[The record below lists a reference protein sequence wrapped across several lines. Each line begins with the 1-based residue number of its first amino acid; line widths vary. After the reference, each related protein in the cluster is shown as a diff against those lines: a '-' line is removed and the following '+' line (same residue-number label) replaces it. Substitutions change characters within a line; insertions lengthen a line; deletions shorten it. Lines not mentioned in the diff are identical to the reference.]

1 MFASADSP
9 LSRVRALCARRS
21 ITPSSSRRR
30 TACAGAAHDGEAGIA
45 LLEVIVASALVAII
59 AIGTLTGLEG
69 ATATTNDN
77 RLHNQAAVLAS
88 QSQETLRSDPAETL
102 KTLAEKTESKESR
115 TETVTIENQKFTI
128 EESVHEINGATGASG
143 CTSSSKEGESSHAG
157 GYYFKT
163 SSIVTW
169 PQLGTKREAVKQT
182 SVITP
187 PDGSSLEVTVDTAA
201 STPEPVQGATVDAGG
216 SITTTDSSGCVIYP
230 TINATTVSLSVE
242 KTGYVTE
249 GGEPKFSTESIEI
262 APDITTQYQVI
273 LSPAGE
279 IEAIF
284 TYKAGTE
291 YKGEKVTGDT
301 FVATNT
307 GLSSGFAIG
316 GAVNTYAGT
325 ATTSDS
331 LSPFPEKWSVYAGDC
346 TSDNPVKDKLEDGA
360 VQVVGGKRVSVKVPM
375 SYVTLNVHT
384 GSSKSKEGSASTTSY
399 PVTITDPL
407 CAEAIPFNG
416 TTAQYEHQQT
426 TTTSGHLTYPFQPY
440 GKFALCL
447 YNATAQK
454 TYTVPYENT
463 TEAGSTVN
471 IYLEASS
478 SGEKVEIKTSQKTN
492 TC

>member
-1 MFASADSP
+1 MDAP
-9 LSRVRALCARRS
+9 
-21 ITPSSSRRR
+21 
-30 TACAGAAHDGEAGIA
+30 GDGEAGIA
-45 LLEVIVASALVAII
+45 LLEVVVASALVAII

-102 KTLAEKTESKESR
+102 KTLAEKTESKESHS
-115 TETVTIENQKFTI
+115 ETVTIENQKFTV

-201 STPEPVQGATVDAGG
+201 STPEPVEGATVDAGG

-230 TINATTVSLSVE
+230 AISATAVSLSVE
-242 KTGYVTE
+242 KSGYVTE
-249 GGEPKFSTESIEI
+249 SGAQQFSTESIAI

-279 IEAIF
+279 IEAVF
-284 TYKAGTE
+284 TYKGETK
-291 YKGEKVTGDT
+291 YKGEEVKGDT
-301 FVATNT
+301 FVAANT
-307 GLSSGFAIG
+307 GLGSGFDEG
-316 GAVNTYAGT
+316 GAVNTYAST
-325 ATTSDS
+325 AVTSDT
-331 LSPFPEKWSVYAGDC
+331 LSPFPEKWTVYAGDC
-346 TSDNPVKDKLEDGA
+346 TEDNAKTMTGNQVENGA
-360 VQVVGGKRVSVKVPM
+360 VKVIGGQRVSVHVPM

-384 GSSKSKEGSASTTSY
+384 GSSKSSEGSLASTSY
-399 PVTITDPL
+399 PVKIIDPQ
-407 CAEAIPFNG
+407 CAKAIPLNDS
-416 TTAQYEHQQT
+416 AAEDEHTQN
-426 TTTSGHLTYPFQPY
+426 TTTSGHLSYPFQPY
-440 GKFALCL
+440 GKFSLCL
-447 YNATAQK
+447 YSSSKQQ
-454 TYTVPYENT
+454 TYTVPYENK

-471 IYLEASS
+471 IYLEAGAKKGYYKGSS
-478 SGEKVEIKTSQKTN
+478 EEGVEIQSSQTSN